1 MAPLPG
7 LVLGPSPGC
16 GPSANNGPVEPFS
29 HSDPWSAS
37 TPVITPVLLVVVA
50 TAMSVVG
57 QSSGFGGYSYPKPS
71 TTTAAPFGGYSYPKP
86 TKPFSEGYTYTKPKC
101 PLVLPSTVT
110 ETVVTTALV
119 TETLPPLTSTQFET
133 AFVTLPPVVQ
143 TETETRTVVL
153 THTSTD
159 LIVSTHTEI
168 HPTTVTS
175 LLTTSY
181 CQPNSYLPP
190 PPPPPQPPANT
201 YLPVVDL
208 PAKEYLPQP
217 AGGGQQPIKRATGE
231 RTELNEIGDGADGGP
246 AAADQQPQPA
256 INIIFVDRGPQ
267 RDGNGPAD
275 VPSADLM
282 NWLLCKF
289 NLTSGSCN

>member
-1 MAPLPG
+1 MRHGNNKEEQFPGFESMNWNPPRLGTPL
-7 LVLGPSPGC
+7 
-16 GPSANNGPVEPFS
+16 
-29 HSDPWSAS
+29 
-37 TPVITPVLLVVVA
+37 IKVLLVAMA
-50 TAMSVVG
+50 TAVSVAG
-57 QSSGFGGYSYPKPS
+57 QSSGFSGYSYPKP
-71 TTTAAPFGGYSYPKP
+71 TTKAPFEGYSYPKP
-86 TKPFSEGYTYTKPKC
+86 TKPFTEGYTYTKPKC

-110 ETVVTTALV
+110 DTQTIVTTTLV

-143 TETETRTVVL
+143 TETETRTVFV

-168 HPTTVTS
+168 IPTTVTS
-175 LLTTSY
+175 LLTTTH

-190 PPPPPQPPANT
+190 PPPAPPVNT
-201 YLPVVDL
+201 YLPAVDP

-217 AGGGQQPIKRATGE
+217 TAGQQPIKRATGE
-231 RTELNEIGDGADGGP
+231 RTELNEIGGGADGST
-246 AAADQQPQPA
+246 ADQQSQPA
-256 INIIFVDRGPQ
+256 INIIYVDRSPQ
-267 RDGNGPAD
+267 RDGNVPAD
-275 VPSADLM
+275 VPPADLM